1 MPLPIAHSKIRGKLK
16 TSAIVILGGVIGLL
30 LYFDRPLKS
39 SAQGPGMNEGN
50 TPISTP
56 WRPNKKDAKYTGPQ
70 ACVKCHAEESARQ
83 HLTAMG
89 RALEPVATSE
99 ILRAHPRLTFR
110 SGPYA
115 HEIVRRGDQ
124 SLYTVTDGVN
134 TLSEPILYTFGQGK
148 AGQTYIFQHDGAFYE
163 SRLSFYKDI
172 QGLDVTIG
180 YPRDIPPSL
189 EVAAGRRISMDE
201 ARNCF
206 SCHSTGAVYGN
217 QLHLDRLM
225 PGVTCEAC
233 HGPGADHV
241 SAMEAKHF
249 KDKRIFNPGTMG
261 ADELSQEFCGS
272 CHRSAEQVISNNLLR
287 GLITVR
293 FQPYRMFTSRA
304 HDPADMRL
312 TCTACHNPHENPSA
326 DEAFYDPKCFACHR
340 SFASLK
346 SLPIARTEEK
356 EGRTDKACPVAQR
369 LCVSCHMPKVEF
381 PGSHFKFTDHR
392 IRIAKAGEQF
402 PN

>member
-1 MPLPIAHSKIRGKLK
+1 MLLQFHIQKIRGKAK
-16 TSAIVILGGVIGLL
+16 TSAIVILIVVIGLL
-30 LYFDRPLKS
+30 LCFNRPLKS
-39 SAQGPGMNEGN
+39 NAQEPGMSGGEA
-50 TPISTP
+50 PISTP

-70 ACVKCHAEESARQ
+70 ACVKCHVEESAKQ
-83 HLTAMG
+83 HMTAMG

-99 ILRAHPRLTFR
+99 ILRAHPRMRFR

-134 TLSEPILYTFGQGK
+134 TISEPILYTFGQGK
-148 AGQTYIFQHDGAFYE
+148 AGQTYIFRHDGAFYE

-180 YPRDIPPSL
+180 YPLDIPPSL

-206 SCHSTGAVYGN
+206 SCHGTGAAYGN
-217 QLHLDRLM
+217 QLQLDRLV

-241 SAMEAKHF
+241 AAMEAKQL
-249 KDKRIFNPGTMG
+249 KDKRIFNPGKMS

-272 CHRSAEQVISNNLLR
+272 CHRSAEQVISNKLLR

-312 TCTACHNPHENPSA
+312 TCTACHNPHENPA
-326 DEAFYDPKCFACHR
+326 TDDAFYDPKCFACHQ

-346 SLPIARTEEK
+346 SPDVAKTEEK
-356 EGRTDKACPVAQR
+356 EGRADKACPVAQR

>member
-1 MPLPIAHSKIRGKLK
+1 MALSITPSKMCGGIKISTL
-16 TSAIVILGGVIGLL
+16 AILVIVIGLL
-30 LYFDRPLKS
+30 LSVDRPLKS
-39 SAQGPGMNEGN
+39 RAQGPGMSGGD
-50 TPISTP
+50 TPLSTP

-89 RALEPVATSE
+89 RALELVATSE

-110 SGPYA
+110 SGPYV

-134 TLSEPILYTFGQGK
+134 TISEPILYSFGQGK
-148 AGQTYIFQHDGAFYE
+148 AGQTYIFRHDGSFYE

-180 YPRDIPPSL
+180 YPRDTPPSL
-189 EVAAGRRISMDE
+189 DVAAGRRISVDE

-206 SCHSTGAVYGN
+206 SCHSTAATYGN
-217 QLHLDRLM
+217 QLQLDRLV

-233 HGPGADHV
+233 HGPGAEHV
-241 SAMEAKHF
+241 AAMEAKQF
-249 KDKRIFNPGTMG
+249 KDKRIFNPGMMS

-272 CHRSAEQVISNNLLR
+272 CHRSAEQVISNKLLR

-312 TCTACHNPHENPSA
+312 TCTACHNPHENPST
-326 DEAFYDPKCFACHR
+326 DEAFYDAKCFACHQ

-346 SLPIARTEEK
+346 SPAVAKTEEK
-356 EGRTDKACPVAQR
+356 EGRTDKACPVAQSR
-369 LCVSCHMPKVEF
+369 CVSCHMPKVEF
-381 PGSHFKFTDHR
+381 PSSHFKFTDHR